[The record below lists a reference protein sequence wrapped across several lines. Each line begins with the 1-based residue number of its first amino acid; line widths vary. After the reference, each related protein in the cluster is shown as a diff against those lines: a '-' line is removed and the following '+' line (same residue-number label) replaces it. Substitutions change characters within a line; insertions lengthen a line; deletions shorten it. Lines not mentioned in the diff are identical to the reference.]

1 MKTKSI
7 FFILLGLTI
16 FFSCSNLSQF
26 TKERNTIDKQG
37 HRGCR
42 GLMPENTIPAF
53 LKAVDL
59 GVNTLEMDLVITS
72 DNQVLVSHDPFFSH
86 DITTLPNGEF
96 VLESNEKEFKIYKMT
111 YSEVIK
117 YDVGSKVH
125 PRFPQQHKMKVH
137 KPLLSEV
144 IDSVEIYAK
153 ANHKSALYYNIETK
167 TSPQTDGTFHPEPK
181 EFVDVMMRVIFEKKI
196 ENRVIIQSFD
206 IRTLHYLHQK
216 HPEIKT
222 ALLVED
228 FDKKEFLKQI
238 EDLGFVP
245 TIYSPA
251 QRLVTPQLV
260 KECKSKNVKLIP
272 WTVNDPLTIQKFIKM
287 GVDGIISDYP
297 NLFFEKQE

>member
-1 MKTKSI
+1 MKTNTI
-7 FFILLGLTI
+7 CFMLIGLTI
-16 FFSCSNLSQF
+16 CFSCGNLSQLKK
-26 TKERNTIDKQG
+26 TKNTIDKQG

-53 LKAVDL
+53 IKAVDL
-59 GVNTLEMDLVITS
+59 GVNTLEMDLVITN
-72 DNQVLVSHDPFFSH
+72 DNKVLVSHEPFFNH
-86 DITTLPNGEF
+86 EITTLPNGEWI
-96 VLESNEKEFKIYKMT
+96 LESNEKEFNIYKMT

-117 YDVGSKVH
+117 YDVGLKTH
-125 PRFPQQHKMKVH
+125 PRFPNQFKMKAH

-153 ANHKSALYYNIETK
+153 ENRKPVLYYNIETK
-167 TSPQTDGTFHPEPK
+167 TTPKTDGIFHPEPK
-181 EFVDVMMRVIFEKKI
+181 EFVDLMMRVILEKKI

-206 IRTLHYLHQK
+206 IRTLHYLHQN
-216 HPEIKT
+216 HPGIKT

-228 FDKKEFLKQI
+228 FDKREFFKQI

-251 QRLVTPQLV
+251 QNLVTPKLV
-260 KECKSKNVKLIP
+260 KECRSKGVKLIP
-272 WTVNDPLTIQKFIKM
+272 WTVNDLKRINNLTKM

-297 NLFFEKQE
+297 NLFFEK

>member
-1 MKTKSI
+1 MKTDTLIYII
-7 FFILLGLTI
+7 FGLMI
-16 FFSCSNLSQF
+16 CFSCSNLSQF
-26 TKERNTIDKQG
+26 KKGNMTIDKQG

-53 LKAVDL
+53 IKAIDL

-72 DNQVLVSHDPFFSH
+72 DNKVLVSHEPFFNH
-86 DITTLPNGEF
+86 EITTLPNGEL
-96 VLESNEKEFKIYKMT
+96 VLESNEKELNIYKMT

-125 PRFPQQHKMKVH
+125 PRFPQQLKMKVH

-144 IDSVEIYAK
+144 IDSVEMYSK
-153 ANHKSALYYNIETK
+153 ENHKPAPYYNIETK
-167 TSPQTDGTFHPEPK
+167 TNFQTDGVYHPEPK
-181 EFVDVMMRVIFEKKI
+181 EFVDLMMDVIFEKKI

-216 HPEIKT
+216 HPDIKT

-228 FDKKEFLKQI
+228 FDKKDFLKQI

-251 QRLVTPQLV
+251 QNLVTPKLV
-260 KECKSKNVKLIP
+260 KECKSKKVNLIP
-272 WTVNDPLTIQKFIKM
+272 WTVNNISSINKLTKM

-297 NLFFEKQE
+297 NLFFEK

>member
-1 MKTKSI
+1 MKTNTL
-7 FFILLGLTI
+7 FFMIIGLMI
-16 FFSCSNLSQF
+16 CFSCSNLSQI
-26 TKERNTIDKQG
+26 KKGRNTIDKQG

-53 LKAVDL
+53 IKAVDL
-59 GVNTLEMDLVITS
+59 GVNTLEMDIVITN
-72 DNQVLVSHDPFFSH
+72 DNQVLVSHEPFFNH
-86 DITTLPNGEF
+86 EITTLPNGEF
-96 VLESNEKEFKIYKMT
+96 MLESNEKELNIYKMP

-117 YDVGSKVH
+117 YDVGLKVH

-153 ANHKSALYYNIETK
+153 ANHKPALYYNIETK
-167 TSPQTDGTFHPEPK
+167 TTPQTDGIFHPEPK
-181 EFVDVMMRVIFEKKI
+181 EFVELMMRVIFEKKI

-206 IRTLHYLHQK
+206 IRTLHYLHK
-216 HPEIKT
+216 KYPEIKT
-222 ALLVED
+222 AFLVED

-251 QRLVTPQLV
+251 QNLVTTQLV
-260 KECKSKNVKLIP
+260 KECKSRKVKLIP
-272 WTVNDPLTIQKFIKM
+272 WTVNNFSDIHKFTKM

-297 NLFFEKQE
+297 NLFFEKQK

>member
-1 MKTKSI
+1 MKTNTI
-7 FFILLGLTI
+7 CIMLIGLTI
-16 FFSCSNLSQF
+16 CFSCGYLSQLKK
-26 TKERNTIDKQG
+26 TKNTIDKQG

-53 LKAVDL
+53 IKAVDL
-59 GVNTLEMDLVITS
+59 GVNTLEMDLVITN
-72 DNQVLVSHDPFFSH
+72 DNKVLVSHEPFFNH
-86 DITTLPNGEF
+86 EITTLPNGEW
-96 VLESNEKEFKIYKMT
+96 VLESNEKELNIYKMP

-117 YDVGSKVH
+117 YDVGLKTH
-125 PRFPQQHKMKVH
+125 PRFPKQFKMKAH

-153 ANHKSALYYNIETK
+153 ENRKPVLYYNIETK
-167 TSPQTDGTFHPEPK
+167 TTPQTDGIFHPEPK
-181 EFVDVMMRVIFEKKI
+181 KFVDLMMRVILEKKI

-206 IRTLHYLHQK
+206 IRTLHYLHQN

-228 FDKKEFLKQI
+228 FDKREFFKQI

-251 QRLVTPQLV
+251 QNLVTPKLV
-260 KECKSKNVKLIP
+260 KECKSKGVKLIP
-272 WTVNDPLTIQKFIKM
+272 WTVNDLKSVNNLTKM

-297 NLFFEKQE
+297 NLFFEK